1 MDKHGKSGRYFSC
14 LIDNIVRNEN
24 IKPMKKF
31 YNYNAL
37 IFEQISYYKAR
48 ANEYDEWFFRQG
60 RYDRGDKLNTQ
71 WFTEVREVRQALD
84 IFNPTGYVLEIA
96 CGTGLWTE
104 QIVQYANQLTALDAV
119 PEMIYINQSRVNS
132 PKVKYIQANIF
143 DWKAEE
149 HYDTVFFGFWLSHVP
164 MEKFKSFWILIDS
177 LLKPTGKVFFVD
189 SRYDITST
197 AKDHCLEG
205 SDATSVNRKL
215 NNGREFR
222 IVKIFHEAKNL
233 IKLLKELNWKF
244 DIYETQN
251 YFIYGSGH
259 KKN

>member
-1 MDKHGKSGRYFSC
+1 
-14 LIDNIVRNEN
+14 
-24 IKPMKKF
+24 
-31 YNYNAL
+31 
-37 IFEQISYYKAR
+37 
-48 ANEYDEWFFRQG
+48 
-60 RYDRGDKLNTQ
+60 
-71 WFTEVREVRQALD
+71 
-84 IFNPTGYVLEIA
+84 
-96 CGTGLWTE
+96 
-104 QIVQYANQLTALDAV
+104 
-119 PEMIYINQSRVNS
+119 
-132 PKVKYIQANIF
+132 
-143 DWKAEE
+143 
-149 HYDTVFFGFWLSHVP
+149 